1 MNNPIK
7 KSLFI
12 FIINKDHLLFISIND
27 ETIRIDSDLNRY
39 F

>member
-27 ETIRIDSDLNRY
+27 ETTRIDNDLNKC